1 MSGSVLV
8 TWATKYGSTEE
19 VAQTVAAVLRDEGI
33 AVDARRPLHEIET
46 LDRIDAVVLGCALYM
61 GRMHRDVRRFLSTH
75 RHALGRMPVAIFVLG
90 PVHKEEGEFAQARRH
105 VDKGL
110 ARFPWLHPQALEIF
124 GGVWNP
130 AKLSFPFKWTL
141 RSVPALDAR
150 DWDAIRSWAHTV
162 AAGLHSGVAK

>member
-33 AVDARRPLHEIET
+33 AVDARRPVHEIET

-61 GRMHRDVRRFLSTH
+61 GRMHRDARHFLSMH
-75 RHALGRMPVAIFVLG
+75 RHALSRMPVALFVLG
-90 PVHKEEGEFAQARRH
+90 PVHNEEEEFAQARRQ
-105 VDKGL
+105 VDKEL

-130 AKLSFPFKWTL
+130 AKLGIPFRWTL
-141 RSVPALDAR
+141 HSVPATDAR
-150 DWDAIRSWAHTV
+150 DWDAIRNWAHTV
-162 AAGLHSGVAK
+162 AARLQCGVAK